1 MSFQEA
7 HKLSHRFY
15 GNYPGPTEDTY
26 ELAMAVAA
34 YFASCAIRNAGV
46 IGVAKCSEGL
56 YHLGLSPDLQAA
68 VMTCMAGLQDKANT
82 MLNAHFRLGDGLREA
97 TGIRFDLCRKVG
109 DEIVKKAGGE
119 NPGCAEKKIVTNVL
133 RSGAKIKGISVVP
146 YPDTQYADGLPATM
160 VGASADGAYIAPCKT
175 CLAIYHG

>member
-7 HKLSHRFY
+7 HKLTHKFY

-26 ELAMAVAA
+26 NLAMQVAD
-34 YFASCAIRNAGV
+34 YFESCHVKNTGV

-68 VMTCMAGLQDKANT
+68 VMTCMAGLQDKAKT
-82 MLNAHFRLGDGLREA
+82 MWNAHFRLGSGLKEA
-97 TGIRFDLCRKVG
+97 TGTRFDLCRKVADNILLQVG
-109 DEIVKKAGGE
+109 SD

-133 RSGAKIKGISVVP
+133 RSGAKIAGISVVP
-146 YPDTQYADGLPATM
+146 YPDTQYATGLPAQM
-160 VGASADGAYIAPCKT
+160 VGVSADGAYIAPCKT